1 MIQDITFQHPDVLW
15 GLLVLPLIAAW
26 YILRLRRRAP
36 RLMVSTVEAVRPA
49 GRSWRGAGPDILFGI
64 RMLVLAGIIVALARP
79 VKQNVESQVET
90 EGIDIVITL
99 DLSSSMLARDFK
111 PDRLE
116 AAKEVA
122 IEFINSRPNDRIGLV
137 VFSGE
142 AFTQCPI
149 TLDHHILIN
158 LMRELK
164 MGLIQD
170 GTAIGSGLGIAVNRL
185 RESEVK
191 GKVVILLTDGVNNSG
206 NTDPLTAATLASTF
220 NIRVYTIGVG
230 SQGKAYSPIGIY
242 PDGRYAFD
250 YVDVEIDEDLLKQ
263 ISAETGG
270 QYFRATDKTSL
281 QAIYREIDE
290 MEKSRVRVSSLARN
304 IDLFFWPA
312 AIALGL
318 LLLELLLRQSLFRTI
333 T

>member
-1 MIQDITFQHPDVLW
+1 MMQDITFQHPDVLW

-206 NTDPLTAATLASTF
+206 NTDPLTAAALASTF

>member
-1 MIQDITFQHPDVLW
+1 MMQGIEFQHPEVLW
-15 GLLVLPLIAAW
+15 GLLALPLVMAW
-26 YILRLRRRAP
+26 YILRIRSRAP

-49 GRSWRGAGPDILFGI
+49 GRSWRGAGRDMLFGL
-64 RMLVLAGIIVALARP
+64 RFLALAAIIVALARP

-90 EGIDIVITL
+90 EGIDIVIAL

-185 RESEVK
+185 RESAVK
-191 GKVVILLTDGVNNSG
+191 GKVVILLTDGVNNAG
-206 NTDPLTAATLASTF
+206 NTDPLTAAALASTF

-250 YVDVEIDEDLLKQ
+250 YVDVEIDEELLKQ

-312 AIALGL
+312 LIALVL
-318 LLLELLLRQSLFRTI
+318 LVLELLLRPSLFRTI